1 MTVKA
6 ESSEKKE
13 TIVGTFAT
21 PQRKKV
27 HTPPPPN
34 KKNKKWG
41 GKLDSLQ
48 PMHFFT
54 AVPSKSG
61 NKSFKGTSLH
71 QTSCKENHVTPVS
84 NPI

>member
-27 HTPPPPN
+27 HTPPPPT
-34 KKNKKWG
+34 KKTKNG
-41 GKLDSLQ
+41 GGSYIVFNLCTFLLQSQANQGISL
-48 PMHFFT
+48 
-54 AVPSKSG
+54 
-61 NKSFKGTSLH
+61 L
-71 QTSCKENHVTPVS
+71 KEPPCTKHPAKR
-84 NPI
+84 IM